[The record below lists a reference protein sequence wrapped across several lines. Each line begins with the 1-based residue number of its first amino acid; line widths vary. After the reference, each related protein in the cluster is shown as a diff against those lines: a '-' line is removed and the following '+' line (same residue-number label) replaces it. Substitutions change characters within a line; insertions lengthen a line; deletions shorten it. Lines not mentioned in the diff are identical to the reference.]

1 MNVKYDVKITILVI
15 LQLYRL
21 IEYVSMLEKWLDMVL
36 FNWMSGSHFY
46 GVLGFLTGVW
56 KILVF
61 PRNWCTT

>member
-46 GVLGFLTGVW
+46 GVLGFLTGV
-56 KILVF
+56 
-61 PRNWCTT
+61 